1 MRILGI
7 DPGLRCTGW
16 GVIAVD
22 GGRLQHIANGAI
34 QPKPTLDDAA
44 RLQII
49 FDGLC
54 EVINLHQPDQAAIEQ
69 IFVAKSAG
77 SALRLGMARGVGILA
92 CGVNRLGVGE
102 ISARAVKKAVAG
114 TGTADKKQI
123 QDMVTRLLAVTA
135 QNADAADA
143 LAIAIAASNEAGT
156 AASVRVR
163 VGPRTSGQENK
174 RAMVFRQPSQ
184 QRLPELMPA
193 MGARHDCAIAWH
205 HSANR

>member
-1 MRILGI
+1 M
-7 DPGLRCTGW
+7 
-16 GVIAVD
+16 
-22 GGRLQHIANGAI
+22 
-34 QPKPTLDDAA
+34 
-44 RLQII
+44 
-49 FDGLC
+49 
-54 EVINLHQPDQAAIEQ
+54 INFHQPDQAAIEQ

-156 AASVRVR
+156 AASVGVELGQGQAGKEQ
-163 VGPRTSGQENK
+163 VGKGQTTVGLS
-174 RAMVFRQPSQ
+174 A
-184 QRLPELMPA
+184 
-193 MGARHDCAIAWH
+193 AIAAALARDDA
-205 HSANR
+205 SNGGKT

>member
-1 MRILGI
+1 MMRVLGI
-7 DPGLRCTGW
+7 DPGLLCTGW

-22 GGRLQHIANGAI
+22 GARLQHIANGAI
-34 QPKPTLDDAA
+34 QPKPNLDDAS

-54 EVINLHQPDQAAIEQ
+54 EVITLHQPNQAAIEQ

-114 TGTADKKQI
+114 TGNADKKQI

-143 LAIAIAASNEAGT
+143 LAIAIAAINEAGT
-156 AASVRVR
+156 AASVGVELAK
-163 VGPRTSGQENK
+163 GQAGKVEAANGLS
-174 RAMVFRQPSQ
+174 A
-184 QRLPELMPA
+184 
-193 MGARHDCAIAWH
+193 AIAAALARDDA
-205 HSANR
+205 SNGGKT

>member
-16 GVIAVD
+16 GVVAVD

-34 QPKPTLDDAA
+34 RPKSTLDDAS

-54 EVINLHQPDQAAIEQ
+54 EVITLHQPNQVAIEQ

-123 QDMVTRLLAVTA
+123 QGMVTRLLAVTA

-156 AASVRVR
+156 AASVELEL
-163 VGPRTSGQENK
+163 GKG
-174 RAMVFRQPSQ
+174 RATGGLS
-184 QRLPELMPA
+184 A
-193 MGARHDCAIAWH
+193 AIA
-205 HSANR
+205 AALARDDAGDGGKT

>member
-1 MRILGI
+1 MMRILGI

-16 GVIAVD
+16 GVIAVV

-34 QPKPTLDDAA
+34 QPKPALDDAS

-54 EVINLHQPDQAAIEQ
+54 EVIILHQPDQAAIEQ

-92 CGVNRLGVGE
+92 CGVNRLGVAE

-156 AASVRVR
+156 AASVGVELDK
-163 VGPRTSGQENK
+163 GQAGNGLS
-174 RAMVFRQPSQ
+174 A
-184 QRLPELMPA
+184 
-193 MGARHDCAIAWH
+193 AIAAALARDDA
-205 HSANR
+205 SNGGKT

>member
-22 GGRLQHIANGAI
+22 GGRLQHIANGGI
-34 QPKPTLDDAA
+34 QPKPTLDDAS

-54 EVINLHQPDQAAIEQ
+54 EVIALHQPNQVAIEQ

-92 CGVNRLGVGE
+92 CGVSRLGVYE
-102 ISARAVKKAVAG
+102 ISARAVKKAVVG

-123 QDMVTRLLAVTA
+123 QDMVAHLLAVTA

-156 AASVRVR
+156 AASVGLELVK
-163 VGPRTSGQENK
+163 GQ
-174 RAMVFRQPSQ
+174 ATGGLS
-184 QRLPELMPA
+184 A
-193 MGARHDCAIAWH
+193 AIA
-205 HSANR
+205 AALARDNAGNGGKT

>member
-22 GGRLQHIANGAI
+22 DGRLRHIANDAI
-34 QPKPTLDDAA
+34 RPKTTLDDAS

-54 EVINLHQPDQAAIEQ
+54 EVIAVHQPDQAAIEQ

-92 CGVNRLGVGE
+92 CGVNRLSVGE
-102 ISARAVKKAVAG
+102 VSARAVKKAVTG

-123 QDMVTRLLAVTA
+123 QNMVTRLLAVTA

-156 AASVRVR
+156 AVSVGVEL
-163 VGPRTSGQENK
+163 SKGQVAK
-174 RAMVFRQPSQ
+174 GLSA
-184 QRLPELMPA
+184 
-193 MGARHDCAIAWH
+193 AIAAALARDDA
-205 HSANR
+205 SNGGET

>member
-22 GGRLQHIANGAI
+22 GGRLQHIANGGI
-34 QPKPTLDDAA
+34 QPKPTLDDAS

-54 EVINLHQPDQAAIEQ
+54 EVITLHQPNHAAIEQ

-92 CGVNRLGVGE
+92 CGVNRLCVDE
-102 ISARAVKKAVAG
+102 ISARAVKKAVVG

-123 QDMVTRLLAVTA
+123 QDMVAHLLAVTA

-156 AASVRVR
+156 AASV
-163 VGPRTSGQENK
+163 GLELGKGQ
-174 RAMVFRQPSQ
+174 ATGGLS
-184 QRLPELMPA
+184 A
-193 MGARHDCAIAWH
+193 AIA
-205 HSANR
+205 AALTRDDAGNGGKT

>member
-22 GGRLQHIANGAI
+22 GGWMQHIANGAI
-34 QPKPTLDDAA
+34 QPKSTLDDAT

-54 EVINLHQPDQAAIEQ
+54 GVINLHQPEQAAIEQ

-123 QDMVTRLLAVTA
+123 QDMVKRLLAVTA

-156 AASVRVR
+156 VASVGVELGQGQAGKEQ
-163 VGPRTSGQENK
+163 VGKGQTTGGLS
-174 RAMVFRQPSQ
+174 A
-184 QRLPELMPA
+184 
-193 MGARHDCAIAWH
+193 AIAAALARDDV
-205 HSANR
+205 SNGGKT

>member
-16 GVIAVD
+16 GVIAVV

-34 QPKPTLDDAA
+34 QPKPALDDAS
-44 RLQII
+44 RVQII

-54 EVINLHQPDQAAIEQ
+54 EVITLHQPDQAAIEQ

-114 TGTADKKQI
+114 TGTADKKQV

-156 AASVRVR
+156 AASVGVELGQGQAGKEQ
-163 VGPRTSGQENK
+163 VGKGQTTGGLS
-174 RAMVFRQPSQ
+174 A
-184 QRLPELMPA
+184 
-193 MGARHDCAIAWH
+193 AIAAALARDDA
-205 HSANR
+205 SNGGKT

>member
-16 GVIAVD
+16 GVIAFD
-22 GGRLQHIANGAI
+22 AGRLQHIANGAI
-34 QPKPTLDDAA
+34 QPKPTLDDAT

-49 FDGLC
+49 FDELC

-135 QNADAADA
+135 QNTDAADA
-143 LAIAIAASNEAGT
+143 LAIAIAVSNEAGT
-156 AASVRVR
+156 AASVGVELGQRQAGKEQ
-163 VGPRTSGQENK
+163 VGKGQTTGGLS
-174 RAMVFRQPSQ
+174 A
-184 QRLPELMPA
+184 
-193 MGARHDCAIAWH
+193 AIAAALARDDA
-205 HSANR
+205 SNGGKT

>member
-1 MRILGI
+1 MMRILGI

-16 GVIAVD
+16 GVVAVD

-34 QPKPTLDDAA
+34 RPKSTLDDAS
-44 RLQII
+44 RLQIV

-54 EVINLHQPDQAAIEQ
+54 EVITLYQPNQAAIEQ

-123 QDMVTRLLAVTA
+123 QGMVTRLLAVTA

-156 AASVRVR
+156 AASVELEL
-163 VGPRTSGQENK
+163 GKG
-174 RAMVFRQPSQ
+174 RATGGLS
-184 QRLPELMPA
+184 A
-193 MGARHDCAIAWH
+193 AIA
-205 HSANR
+205 AALARDDAGNGGKT